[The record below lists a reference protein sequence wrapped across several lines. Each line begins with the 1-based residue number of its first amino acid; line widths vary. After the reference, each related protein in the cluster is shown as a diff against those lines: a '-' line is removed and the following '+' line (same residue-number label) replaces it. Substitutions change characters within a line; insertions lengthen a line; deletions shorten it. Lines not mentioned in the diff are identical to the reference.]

1 MDDNRNDSDDEELET
16 IAIFAGSVFYFTEF
30 DPLFQ
35 EHWPFW
41 SSSLTGHKY
50 ITDLIKG
57 NPAKT
62 MAILRMQKGVFVDLC
77 NVLTTKYGLVT
88 TRELGAKE
96 IVAIF
101 VYIVAQGVGNR
112 TMQDRFQ
119 HSGETIHRHFH
130 SVLESLYRMSKDIIK
145 PRDPEFKDIP
155 KKIYDDQRYWPF
167 FRDCIDAIDGTH
179 IPAVIP
185 QDTRVPYIGRK
196 GVTTQNV
203 MAVCS
208 AHDSH
213 IFHEILG
220 NDNNN
225 FPQPPQGK
233 YYLVDAGYPNQR
245 GYLAPYKG
253 QMYHLEVFQNGPEP
267 QGPCEAFNRAHSSLR
282 SVIERTFGILKKKW
296 LILSRM
302 PSYSFETQVKIVVAC
317 MTLHNFVR
325 LHKLE
330 DEDFTTYNDESV
342 NVNATYGYANKV
354 DVGVLEDIEMMTLR
368 DMIAAGLFEI

>member
-16 IAIFAGSVFYFTEF
+16 IVIFVGLVLYFTEF

-35 EHWPFW
+35 EHWPCW

-57 NPAKT
+57 NPTKT
-62 MAILRMQKGVFVDLC
+62 MAILRMQKGVFVNLC
-77 NVLTTKYGLVT
+77 NELTTKYGLVT

-96 IVAIF
+96 IVTIF

-112 TMQDRFQ
+112 TMQDRFR

-130 SVLESLYRMSKDIIK
+130 SVLESLYRMSKDIIR
-145 PRDPEFKDIP
+145 PRDP
-155 KKIYDDQRYWPF
+155 
-167 FRDCIDAIDGTH
+167 DCIDAIDGTH
-179 IPAVIP
+179 IPTVIP
-185 QDTRVPYIGRK
+185 QDARVPYIGRK

-203 MAVCS
+203 MAVCDFDMLFTFVCAGWEGS
-208 AHDSH
+208 AHDSR

-225 FPQPPQGK
+225 FSQPPQGK

-253 QMYHLEVFQNGPEP
+253 QRYHLEVFQNGLEP
-267 QGPCEAFNRAHSSLR
+267 QDPGEAFNRAHSSFR
-282 SVIERTFGILKKKW
+282 SVNE
-296 LILSRM
+296 
-302 PSYSFETQVKIVVAC
+302 
-317 MTLHNFVR
+317 
-325 LHKLE
+325 
-330 DEDFTTYNDESV
+330 
-342 NVNATYGYANKV
+342 
-354 DVGVLEDIEMMTLR
+354 
-368 DMIAAGLFEI
+368 